1 MSAKFYNAFS
11 TVVSDDNKIENGG
24 LIDTFVNNTTTLKTT
39 WQDEAL
45 TVPHANPIV
54 LNAAGRW
61 PEIFA
66 ADSDVFTLR
75 LRDSGGAT
83 IIGTIDDYSGV
94 SEFALSSSDVLA
106 ALAGNAAA
114 VIISGSSM
122 SGSAFLA
129 FSSAFDLSSGGSI
142 DASAGSII
150 LGSVSGATTFD
161 AGITLS
167 GGNLLLDTGDVT
179 LTAGDLL
186 LTAGDFDIEAG
197 EISVIKPAGGN
208 GRVMVV
214 QHETDLNPSVNFVGG
229 NTFNVGIN
237 TATTQWAV
245 MDPLY
250 ADLLTCSTG
259 GNVAVLLGDFTVT
272 AGEVF
277 LNLPLSAGTAGSL
290 WNNAGVVNV
299 A

>member
-1 MSAKFYNAFS
+1 
-11 TVVSDDNKIENGG
+11 VILD
-24 LIDTFVNNTTTLKTT
+24 
-39 WQDEAL
+39 
-45 TVPHANPIV
+45 
-54 LNAAGRW
+54 AAGRV
-61 PEIFA
+61 PEIFGPD
-66 ADSDVFTLR
+66 ADVYAVEFKDANDVVIW
-75 LRDSGGAT
+75 G
-83 IIGTIDDYSGV
+83 IINDV
-94 SEFALSSSDVLA
+94 SFVSQFSLSSADVLSALSS
-106 ALAGNAAA
+106 NAAPV
-114 VIISGSSM
+114 VINGSAISGT
-122 SGSAFLA
+122 AFLA

-186 LTAGDFDIEAG
+186 LTAGDFDIVAG

-250 ADLLTCSTG
+250 VDLLTCSTG

-290 WNNAGVVNV
+290 WNNSGVVNV